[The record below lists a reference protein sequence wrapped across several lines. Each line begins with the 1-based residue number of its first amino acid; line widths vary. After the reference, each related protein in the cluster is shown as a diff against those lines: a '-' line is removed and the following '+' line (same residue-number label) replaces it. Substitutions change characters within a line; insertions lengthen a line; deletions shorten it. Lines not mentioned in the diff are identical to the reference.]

1 MRSLM
6 MDRVLACIHLTD
18 EVDWIRRERSNGY
31 AATNA
36 TRLPSRCSWI
46 LLHLPIPYFCYLL
59 ASVFPELICG
69 YKSWLMWLRGLGDGG
84 VSVEYYC
91 LSARTPY
98 RILPLVPRYESACLR
113 LPGKTGS
120 RMSVYADQ
128 CHRSGVSVSP
138 SVDDGWI

>member
-1 MRSLM
+1 MGASRICPLPVAWGRG
-6 MDRVLACIHLTD
+6 DRLRILHL
-18 EVDWIRRERSNGY
+18 
-31 AATNA
+31 AATNTA
-36 TRLPSRCSWI
+36 NPCFRCSST

-84 VSVEYYC
+84 VSVDYYC

-120 RMSVYADQ
+120 RTSAYQ
-128 CHRSGVSVSP
+128 HQYHRSGVSVSP
-138 SVDDGWI
+138 STDDGWI